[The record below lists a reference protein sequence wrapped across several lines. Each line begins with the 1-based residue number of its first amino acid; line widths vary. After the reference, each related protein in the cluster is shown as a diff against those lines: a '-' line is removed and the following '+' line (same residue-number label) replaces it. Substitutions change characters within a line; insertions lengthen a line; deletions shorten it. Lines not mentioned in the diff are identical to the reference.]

1 MKLNEMMEEFLP
13 RKDYSNF
20 ERVANW
26 ALQLAN
32 GNPQTAKQIA
42 DNFHKKVLEI
52 IDEKSLNKTR
62 MINRGP
68 EQRHP
73 SAEEVPGYSSES
85 RPTSTFNRYA

>member
-1 MKLNEMMEEFLP
+1 MKLDEMVGEFLP

-20 ERVANW
+20 EQVANW

-32 GNPQTAKQIA
+32 GNPHAAKQIA

-52 IDEKSLNKTR
+52 IDEKTSNKVR
-62 MINRGP
+62 VINRGREERRP
-68 EQRHP
+68 P
-73 SAEEVPGYSSES
+73 SQEVPGYSSES